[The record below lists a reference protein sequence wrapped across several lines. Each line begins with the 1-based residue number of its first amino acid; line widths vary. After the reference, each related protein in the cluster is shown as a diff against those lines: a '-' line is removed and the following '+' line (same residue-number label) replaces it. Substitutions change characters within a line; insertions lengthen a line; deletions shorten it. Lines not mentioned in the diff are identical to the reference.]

1 MIVMKFGGS
10 SVANA
15 ERINSVISILQKRIE
30 NNDNIAIVFSAFQ
43 SVTDSL
49 IEIGNLALKRSAVYK
64 SKLKTLTQLH
74 FKAINELNQG
84 YDISILQYK
93 AESLFEELSE
103 ILHGVFLVKELTAK
117 SLDYIVS
124 FGERLSCTIIS
135 ESMINRGIDCEYLN
149 ASQII
154 KTDNDFG
161 KARVNFKLT
170 NRNIKAYFKKHKKI
184 KIVTGF
190 ISSTEENEITTL
202 GRGGSDYTAAIIG
215 AAIDADAIEIW
226 TDVDGILTADPRKV
240 ADAFSLKSVTYE
252 EAMELS
258 HFGAKVIYPPTMLPA
273 LDKKIKIIIK
283 NTFNPE
289 AAGTMIIEKSREHE
303 VPMNKSATGSRSEKS
318 IGTNIGSDAGSR
330 SEKSIGTNIGSDAGS
345 RSEKIIGT
353 NIGSGTGL
361 GSGISIGADSS
372 SNTEMESLKDR
383 VFNAA
388 SVEKTKPGSTSEM
401 NTHKSSKNELGDD
414 QASDSETTQ
423 EEFFIKGISSID
435 NVSLIRVQGS
445 GMIGVS
451 GIASR
456 LFTALA
462 LHKINIILITQAS
475 SEHSI
480 CLAVLP
486 EHGEKSKAILKN
498 EFRLELLDK
507 IIGEIKVEDNLSI
520 IAVVGEKMRHSPGI
534 AGKIFM
540 ALGDNAININAI
552 AQGSSEL
559 NISLVIN
566 KDDLSKAL
574 NAIHSKIIKR
584 N

>member
-1 MIVMKFGGS
+1 
-10 SVANA
+10 
-15 ERINSVISILQKRIE
+15 VISILQKRIE
-30 NNDNIAIVFSAFQ
+30 INDNIAVVFSAFQ

-49 IEIGNLALKRSAVYK
+49 IEIGNLALKRNAAYK

-184 KIVTGF
+184 QIVTGF

-303 VPMNKSATGSRSEKS
+303 VPMNKSATGSRSGKS
-318 IGTNIGSDAGSR
+318 IGTNIGSGA
-330 SEKSIGTNIGSDAGS
+330 
-345 RSEKIIGT
+345 
-353 NIGSGTGL
+353 GL

-372 SNTEMESLKDR
+372 SNTEMGSRKDR
-383 VFNAA
+383 IFNAA
-388 SVEKTKPGSTSEM
+388 SGEKIKPDSTSEM
-401 NTHKSSKNELGDD
+401 NTKKSSKNELGDD

>member
-10 SVANA
+10 SVGNSS
-15 ERINSVISILQKRIE
+15 RINSVISILQTRITNKE
-30 NNDNIAIVFSAFQ
+30 NITVVFSAFQ
-43 SVTDSL
+43 TVTDSL
-49 IEIGNLALKRSAVYK
+49 IEIGNIALKRDLNYK
-64 SKLKTLTQLH
+64 IKFESLEKLHYQ
-74 FKAINELNQG
+74 IIDELNLG
-84 YDISILQYK
+84 LDIKVLQK
-93 AESLFEELSE
+93 KVASLFEELSE
-103 ILHGVFLVKELTAK
+103 ILHGVYLVKELTPK

-124 FGERLSCTIIS
+124 FGEQLSCTIIS
-135 ESMINRGIDCEYLN
+135 ESMINRGIECENLN
-149 ASQII
+149 ASKII

-170 NRNIKAYFKKHKKI
+170 NKNISKYFKKHKMI
-184 KIVTGF
+184 QIVTGF

-240 ADAFSLKSVTYE
+240 TDAFSLKSVTYE

-273 LDKKIKIIIK
+273 LEKKVKIIIK

-289 AAGTMIIEKSREHE
+289 CAGTMIVEKSKEEDGARR
-303 VPMNKSATGSRSEKS
+303 KSDGF
-318 IGTNIGSDAGSR
+318 
-330 SEKSIGTNIGSDAGS
+330 
-345 RSEKIIGT
+345 
-353 NIGSGTGL
+353 L
-361 GSGISIGADSS
+361 
-372 SNTEMESLKDR
+372 
-383 VFNAA
+383 V
-388 SVEKTKPGSTSEM
+388 
-401 NTHKSSKNELGDD
+401 
-414 QASDSETTQ
+414 
-423 EEFFIKGISSID
+423 KGISSID

-486 EHGEKSKAILKN
+486 EHGEKGKTILKK

-507 IIGEIKVEDNLSI
+507 IIGEITVEDNLSI

-540 ALGDNAININAI
+540 ALGDNSININAI

-559 NISLVIN
+559 NISLVISK
-566 KDDLSKAL
+566 KDLGKAL
-574 NAIHSKIIKR
+574 NAIHSDIIMR
-584 N
+584 RE

>member
-30 NNDNIAIVFSAFQ
+30 INDNIAVVFSAFQ

-49 IEIGNLALKRSAVYK
+49 IEIGNLALKRNAAYK

-184 KIVTGF
+184 QIVTGF

-289 AAGTMIIEKSREHE
+289 AAGTTIVEKSREQ
-303 VPMNKSATGSRSEKS
+303 T
-318 IGTNIGSDAGSR
+318 T
-330 SEKSIGTNIGSDAGS
+330 
-345 RSEKIIGT
+345 
-353 NIGSGTGL
+353 
-361 GSGISIGADSS
+361 DS
-372 SNTEMESLKDR
+372 
-383 VFNAA
+383 
-388 SVEKTKPGSTSEM
+388 
-401 NTHKSSKNELGDD
+401 
-414 QASDSETTQ
+414 ASDISNDS

-507 IIGEIKVEDNLSI
+507 IIGEISVEDNLSI

-566 KDDLSKAL
+566 KNDLSKAL

>member
-15 ERINSVISILQKRIE
+15 ERINSVISILQKRIDI
-30 NNDNIAIVFSAFQ
+30 NDNIAVVFSAFQ

-49 IEIGNLALKRSAVYK
+49 IEIGNLALKRSAAYK

-74 FKAINELNQG
+74 FEAINELNQG

-154 KTDNDFG
+154 KTDNEFG

-184 KIVTGF
+184 QIVTGF

-226 TDVDGILTADPRKV
+226 TNVDGILTADPRKV

-303 VPMNKSATGSRSEKS
+303 VTMNKSATGSRSGKS
-318 IGTNIGSDAGSR
+318 IGTNIGSGTGSR
-330 SEKSIGTNIGSDAGS
+330 SGNSN
-345 RSEKIIGT
+345 RT
-353 NIGSGTGL
+353 NIGSGAGL

-372 SNTEMESLKDR
+372 SNTEMGSRKGSG
-383 VFNAA
+383 FNAA
-388 SVEKTKPGSTSEM
+388 SGEKTKPDSTSEM
-401 NTHKSSKNELGDD
+401 NTQKSSKNELGDG
-414 QASDSETTQ
+414 QASDSETSQ

-480 CLAVLP
+480 CLAILP

-566 KDDLSKAL
+566 KNDLSKAL